1 LVPVFII
8 SFRTVIKTLSKLIIK
23 KGTLMTMSRKTFFI
37 ETQNI
42 NEQMG
47 EFLNFTWASY
57 AGLREMWWQVKGF
70 KHCFPNINNK
80 ILKEKFLTG
89 LDIPGGIDLE
99 AVCLSQEW
107 DEHVHHFS
115 KSLIFEACTMYEA
128 WAEKICEY
136 VLPGDEKARKSLQ
149 FPTTNGI
156 NGYMRVISKVNMN
169 ASDFIKNNF
178 FGTVSTNK
186 MNRWGRINDFLIM
199 YRYFKEIRNSF
210 IHGSGNVNQEIIDCY
225 SEVNSILNL
234 RGQLTKFPINLSQPI
249 LDSKIEISIRDS
261 VIFYSYIKYIIITFD
276 AALCISKSS
285 EDYMCHRIGKYIS
298 SNKQHAY
305 HIPHSTTK
313 KERVVKKILSGSF
326 FPFGSNLDAVVDW
339 LVQRNLVIR

>member
-1 LVPVFII
+1 
-8 SFRTVIKTLSKLIIK
+8 
-23 KGTLMTMSRKTFFI
+23 MTMSRKTFFI

-70 KHCFPNINNK
+70 THCFPEMNNK

-89 LDIPGGIDLE
+89 LEIPGGIDLE
-99 AVCLSQEW
+99 SVCLSQEW
-107 DEHVHHFS
+107 DAHVHRFS

-128 WAEKICEY
+128 WAEKICDY

-149 FPTTNGI
+149 FPTTNGSD
-156 NGYMRVISKVNMN
+156 GYMKVVNKVNLN
-169 ASDFIKNNF
+169 ASGFIKNNF
-178 FGTVSTNK
+178 FGIVSSNK
-186 MNRWGRINDFLIM
+186 MSRWVRINDFLIM
-199 YRYFKEIRNSF
+199 YRYFKELRNSF

-225 SEVNSILNL
+225 SEVESMHNA
-234 RGQLTKFPINLSQPI
+234 RGQLTKFPINLSRPTI
-249 LDSKIEISIRDS
+249 DSKIIIPIRDS

-276 AALCISKSS
+276 AALCVSLSS
-285 EDYMCHRIGKYIS
+285 ENYMSHRIKEYIN
-298 SNKQHAY
+298 SNKKQVY
-305 HIPHSTTK
+305 HIPHNTSK

-326 FPFGSNLDAVVDW
+326 FPFSSSIDPIVDW
-339 LVQRNLVIR
+339 LVHRNLVIR